1 MNDFLSLLGV
11 HINWGSYL
19 PFGAGDLGT
28 TPLIIVCAMCLI
40 GTTIINSFVKF
51 NSLFNTIMNFTG
63 LFAGAY
69 VANIF
74 ARTFHI
80 PGIDSMVMIAVAANI
95 GMCVAAMMLLVYH
108 RNSTD

>member
-1 MNDFLSLLGV
+1 MNDFLSLLG
-11 HINWGSYL
+11 INIHWGSYL
-19 PFGAGDLGT
+19 PFSSGDLGS
-28 TPLIIVCAMCLI
+28 TPLMIVCAMCLV
-40 GTTIINSFVKF
+40 GTTIINSFIKF
-51 NSLFNTIMNFTG
+51 KSLFNTIMNFVG

-74 ARTFHI
+74 AKSFHI

-108 RNSTD
+108 RNSAD

>member
-1 MNDFLSLLGV
+1 MNDFLSLLGI

-19 PFGAGDLGT
+19 PFGSGDLGT
-28 TPLIIVCAMCLI
+28 TPLMIVFAMCLI
-40 GTTIINSFVKF
+40 GTTIINSFVKY
-51 NSLFNTIMNFTG
+51 NSLFNTILNFTG

-80 PGIDSMVMIAVAANI
+80 PGIDGMVMIAVAANI
-95 GMCVAAMMLLVYH
+95 GMCVAAMMLLLYY
-108 RNSTD
+108 RNAAD